1 MALSDQD
8 ERLLALLA
16 SDPAARREL
25 VKHGSRLMPDHPVV
39 RQEASTESAFDSKV
53 KPLQDKIEELEK
65 ELRNKDNRD
74 LLSARRSEVTGPP
87 FYFNEAQVQEL
98 EDRMR
103 KDGDGNLYGSYAAAA
118 RYYQYQD
125 QPTHPSGGPAA
136 ITPFGRRT
144 PAEENWRK
152 MIKDPTSR
160 LWKDRKNLMRE
171 QWKAGS
177 EELSRRA
184 K

>member
-1 MALSDQD
+1 MPLNDQD
-8 ERLLALLA
+8 ARLMELLA

-25 VKHGSRLMPDHPVV
+25 VKHGARLMPDHPVV
-39 RQEASTESAFDSKV
+39 RQEASTTGALEDKL
-53 KPLQDKIEELEK
+53 KPLQDKIEDLEK
-65 ELRNKDNRD
+65 KLQEKLGRD
-74 LLSARRSEVTGPP
+74 MWEARRDEVRKAP
-87 FYFNEAQVQEL
+87 FFFNQEQILEL

-103 KDGDGNLYGSYAAAA
+103 KDGTVYGSFADAA

-125 QPTHPSGGPAA
+125 QPTHPSGAPTG

-144 PAEENWRK
+144 KEEENWRS
-152 MIKDPTSR
+152 MIKDPKSR